1 MSELMNLLGDINNL
15 AAEQSQIIDDGFFE
29 YSGRTDTDWVADKLP
44 AEITLRG
51 YQMAAVEAILKFK
64 RGILGFE
71 PGMGKRLAE
80 GTPILTPNG
89 WFAIESLK
97 IGDLVIGQD
106 GTAYPVTGIFHEED
120 RPLYRVTFQDDTWID
135 ADDEHLWTAKLYA
148 KGNWKEVTTQE
159 ILNYGLKDQDGK
171 RKWRIPM
178 ANPITGF
185 TDQSLND
192 DPYILGVV
200 AGDGSVGWEYRNSNK
215 VRWDINTDLEILEAI
230 EATNIKTEAND
241 CDYNADGAVILTD
254 LAPASSAFKKIPA
267 SYLLGSLKERHAL
280 LQGLLDTDGSPIET
294 GGIEF
299 CSTSTHLVDAVCEL
313 TRSLGGIVNNRF
325 PASSDFTYNGENK
338 TGLPAERVN
347 IKLPAN
353 VAPFRLKRK
362 LDLWVPPTKYNPVK
376 IIDSIERIENGPG
389 YCIAIDSPDHLYV
402 AKDYIVTHNTPTALT
417 VIANTVGKAI
427 IVIPPSLTYDPWT
440 KEIKRLFPD
449 LTFEVLTGRT
459 PWEIDDGTNI
469 VIVGDSVVSNWE
481 KVLIDWDA
489 SIVVVDEAQRHK
501 NPKAQRA
508 AATAN
513 IAESVRNNNGT
524 VIELTGT
531 LATNAAHEVWMPAN
545 IAGIAKTI
553 SGKGTH
559 KAWNNKWCFMDD
571 MPVEMYVKD
580 SDGKKKS
587 KKQVWIQVP
596 KGCKDPMGLHDA
608 LRQTAY
614 IRVQREDVVD
624 MPDKMLVQ
632 HSVTGSAKGLK
643 EYNNI
648 LNHFEEWYV
657 KQGGDIDKIKGS
669 EKLVQLGK
677 LIEAAALAKIDAAA
691 EYVSALVEQQEQV
704 VVMAHHKAAVR
715 AFQNALDATSVT
727 FTGSE
732 SPQQKADAVE
742 KFKSGKAQ
750 VFIGNISSAGVGLN
764 LENACHLV
772 FIQFPWSPAEFI
784 QASDRIYRITQE
796 RKCTIHSLFLDNSVE
811 EHVLTVLEN
820 KGKITEAINAG
831 IPASDMD
838 DSSVFDDVMEM
849 M

>member
-1 MSELMNLLGDINNL
+1 MNDLMNLLGDINNL

-51 YQMAAVEAILKFK
+51 YQMAAVETILKFK

-71 PGMGKRLAE
+71 PGMGK
-80 GTPILTPNG
+80 
-89 WFAIESLK
+89 
-97 IGDLVIGQD
+97 
-106 GTAYPVTGIFHEED
+106 
-120 RPLYRVTFQDDTWID
+120 
-135 ADDEHLWTAKLYA
+135 
-148 KGNWKEVTTQE
+148 
-159 ILNYGLKDQDGK
+159 
-171 RKWRIPM
+171 
-178 ANPITGF
+178 
-185 TDQSLND
+185 
-192 DPYILGVV
+192 
-200 AGDGSVGWEYRNSNK
+200 
-215 VRWDINTDLEILEAI
+215 
-230 EATNIKTEAND
+230 
-241 CDYNADGAVILTD
+241 
-254 LAPASSAFKKIPA
+254 
-267 SYLLGSLKERHAL
+267 
-280 LQGLLDTDGSPIET
+280 
-294 GGIEF
+294 
-299 CSTSTHLVDAVCEL
+299 
-313 TRSLGGIVNNRF
+313 
-325 PASSDFTYNGENK
+325 
-338 TGLPAERVN
+338 
-347 IKLPAN
+347 
-353 VAPFRLKRK
+353 
-362 LDLWVPPTKYNPVK
+362 
-376 IIDSIERIENGPG
+376 
-389 YCIAIDSPDHLYV
+389 
-402 AKDYIVTHNTPTALT
+402 TPTALT
-417 VIANTVGKAI
+417 AIANTAGKAI
-427 IVIPPSLTYDPWT
+427 VVIPPSLTYDPWT
-440 KEIKRLFPD
+440 KEIKKLFPN

-459 PWEIDDGTNI
+459 PWEIDDGTDI
-469 VIVGDSVVSNWE
+469 AIVGDSVVSNWE
-481 KVLIDWDA
+481 KTLVDWCAD
-489 SIVVVDEAQRHK
+489 ILVVDEAQRHK

-513 IAESVRNNNGT
+513 VAESVRNNGGT

-545 IAGIAKTI
+545 IAGIAKSI

-580 SDGKKKS
+580 SEGKKKS

-632 HSVTGSAKGLK
+632 HSVVGSTKGMK

-677 LIEAAALAKIDAAA
+677 LVEGAALAKIDAAA
-691 EYVSALVEQQEQV
+691 EYVTALVEQQEQV

-715 AFQNALDATSVT
+715 AFQEALKDTESVT

-742 KFKSGKAQ
+742 KFKSGKAD

-796 RKCTIHSLFLDNSVE
+796 RKCTIHSLFLENSVE